1 MYTRHSP
8 GIFISLQN
16 RAGDR
21 AGAMN
26 MSAASDSFYKIE
38 KALIINLEGLL
49 GESETTIKLVELHIL

>member
-1 MYTRHSP
+1 MYTRNSP

-21 AGAMN
+21 ADAMN

-49 GESETTIKLVELHIL
+49 GQSETTIKLVELHIL